1 MSAVIFSGQGTQ
13 KKGMGQELFALHPT
27 LVKECSDI
35 LGYSIEELC
44 LQNPQNKLDQTE
56 YAQPA
61 LFFVNMLAYLNNK
74 TTLPTPSYFLG
85 HSLGEYNALC
95 AAGAFDILTGIKLVQ
110 HRAKLMAKAPEGGMV
125 AILGTPTN
133 RIQEI
138 LQRHGFD
145 DIDIANHNTLSQ
157 FVLSGPKERI
167 IACAGLFKEE
177 GITAIIL
184 NVGGAFHSRY
194 MQQVEEEFLHFLST
208 VKFQPLHTPVISNVT
223 AQKMEDSMIP
233 SLLSKQL
240 SHPVHWQQ
248 SITYLLEKNI
258 HQFHE
263 VHSQIL
269 SKMVRDI
276 QQAQPNTLGSI
287 PVASQQS
294 PKLTLGS
301 TSFKE
306 LFRLRHAYV
315 SGSMYR
321 GISSPELVIRMG
333 KAGLLSFYG
342 TGGLS
347 QEKIREGITTI
358 QRELS
363 NGQTFGV
370 NLLANYVQ
378 PNKEMQLIELL
389 LQYGIQIIEASA
401 FVTITQALALYV
413 IKGLYRE
420 SRSGH
425 ILSRHHVFAKISRP
439 AVANLF
445 MNPVPEPLI
454 QELLKADK
462 ITQEEAKMA
471 LNYPVSTCICVEGDS
486 GGHTD
491 RKQLLPLLLSVLQ
504 QRKEM
509 QKRYPHL
516 QLYIGAAGGLGDP
529 TSIGICFSFGAD
541 FILTGSINQCSI
553 EAGTSDKAKDLLQA
567 MGVED
572 TEYSIAGDMFEIGAK
587 VQVLKKGVLYPGRAN
602 TLFNIYTL
610 FNSLD
615 EIPNSIQT
623 MLEEQYF
630 RMSFEE
636 ASREV
641 EHYYGR
647 AKSPKGRMSVLF
659 RWYLHTSNEW
669 AIRGTPDRVID
680 YQIHTGPALGLFN
693 QWMKGRPQES
703 WKARHVDW
711 IADAL
716 MEEAL
721 TYLK

>member
-1 MSAVIFSGQGTQ
+1 MSAIIFSGQGTQ
-13 KKGMGQELFALHPT
+13 KKGMGQEFFAQYPT
-27 LVKECSDI
+27 LVNQCSDL

-44 LQNPQNKLDQTE
+44 LHNPENKLNQTE

-74 TTLPTPSYFLG
+74 ATLPTPSYFLG

-95 AAGAFDILTGIKLVQ
+95 AAGAFDILTGIQLVQ
-110 HRAKLMAKAPEGGMV
+110 KRGLLMAKAPIGGMV
-125 AILGTPTN
+125 AILGATTY

-138 LQRHGFD
+138 LTSHGFG
-145 DIDIANHNTLSQ
+145 DIDIANHNTFSQ

-167 IACAGLFKEE
+167 VACSDLFKEQ

-194 MQQVEEEFLHFLST
+194 MQQVEKEFHDF
-208 VKFQPLHTPVISNVT
+208 VKTFAFQPLHTPIISNVT
-223 AQKMEDSMIP
+223 GQKVEDSMIP
-233 SLLSKQL
+233 SLLSKQI
-240 SHPVHWQQ
+240 SHAVHWQQ
-248 SITYLLEKNI
+248 SITYLLEKKI
-258 HQFHE
+258 YQFHE
-263 VHSQIL
+263 IHSQIL
-269 SKMVRDI
+269 SKMVREI
-276 QQAQPNTLGSI
+276 QESHPIPEHPTKSSLGSI
-287 PVASQQS
+287 
-294 PKLTLGS
+294 
-301 TSFKE
+301 SFKE
-306 LFRLRHAYV
+306 LFRVRHAYV

-321 GISSPELVIRMG
+321 GIASPDLVIRMG

-342 TGGLS
+342 TGGLA
-347 QEKIREGITTI
+347 QERIREGIQTI

-363 NGQTFGV
+363 AGQSFGV

-378 PNKEMQLIELL
+378 PHREMQTIELF

-401 FVTITQALALYV
+401 FVTITPALAYYV

-420 SRSGH
+420 PGSGNV
-425 ILSRHHVFAKISRP
+425 LSRHHIFAKISRP
-439 AVANLF
+439 TLARLF
-445 MNPVPEPLI
+445 MNPIPGPIV
-454 QELLKADK
+454 QELLENGK
-462 ITQEEAKMA
+462 ISEEEAKMA
-471 LNYPVSTCICVEGDS
+471 LKYPVSTSICVEGDS

-491 RKQLLPLLLSVLQ
+491 RKQLLPLLLSVLPI
-504 QRKEM
+504 RKEM
-509 QKRYPHL
+509 QNRYPHIKI
-516 QLYIGAAGGLGDP
+516 YIGAAGGLGDP
-529 TSIGICFSFGAD
+529 MSIGLCFSLGAD

-572 TEYSIAGDMFEIGAK
+572 TDYSIAGDMFEIGAK

-615 EIPNSIQT
+615 EIPSPIRT
-623 MLEEQYF
+623 LLEEQYF

-636 ASREV
+636 ASQQV
-641 EHYYGR
+641 EHYFGR
-647 AKSPKGRMSVLF
+647 AKNPKGRMAILF

-669 AIRGTPDRVID
+669 AIRGTSDRVID

-693 QWMKGRPQES
+693 QWVKGRPQES
-703 WKARHVDW
+703 WKSRHVDW

-716 MEEAL
+716 MDEAA
-721 TYLK
+721 TYRKF